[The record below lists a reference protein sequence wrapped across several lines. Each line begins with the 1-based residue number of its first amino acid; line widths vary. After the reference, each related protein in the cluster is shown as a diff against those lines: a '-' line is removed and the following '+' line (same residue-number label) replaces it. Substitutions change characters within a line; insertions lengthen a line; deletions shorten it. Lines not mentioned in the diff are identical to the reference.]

1 MPKKK
6 VLLVLLL
13 LPLVS
18 ALLLS
23 LPFLVEGVWFIA
35 LIALLPLLAAEEIAT
50 RRGIKGFWAIYY
62 LAFLIWNLLTTWWVY
77 LATPPGAIAAF
88 TINALQM
95 SLVFGL
101 FRRMRRL
108 TGGFLPYLFLIITW
122 LAWEHC
128 YFNWHVSW
136 PWLVLGNSF
145 ATSLSIIQWY
155 EYTGVLGGS
164 LWVLLTNALLFR
176 IIKMKCNGER
186 VALSA
191 LSAAL
196 VILLPIVASLLIDA
210 SLKRE
215 MQQEWVSQPRAAF
228 AIIQPNIDP
237 YSDKFGGMCQSS

>member
-1 MPKKK
+1 MQMYQKLLSNNNIGEMPKKK

-108 TGGFLPYLFLIITW
+108 TGGFLPYLFLII
-122 LAWEHC
+122 
-128 YFNWHVSW
+128 
-136 PWLVLGNSF
+136 
-145 ATSLSIIQWY
+145 I
-155 EYTGVLGGS
+155 
-164 LWVLLTNALLFR
+164 
-176 IIKMKCNGER
+176 
-186 VALSA
+186 
-191 LSAAL
+191 
-196 VILLPIVASLLIDA
+196 
-210 SLKRE
+210 
-215 MQQEWVSQPRAAF
+215 
-228 AIIQPNIDP
+228 
-237 YSDKFGGMCQSS
+237 